1 MVWGGL
7 VIKSGGWQLA
17 IDGCWLLLVVSHH
30 VAPEARESVERQRQA
45 RPVERDGLDAL
56 GPLHLDR
63 QLASLMRPR
72 LVYLETDG
80 ETGG

>member
-1 MVWGGL
+1 MVVGC
-7 VIKSGGWQLA
+7 
-17 IDGCWLLLVVSHH
+17 CWLILGGGSDSHH

-72 LVYLETDG
+72 LVHLETDG